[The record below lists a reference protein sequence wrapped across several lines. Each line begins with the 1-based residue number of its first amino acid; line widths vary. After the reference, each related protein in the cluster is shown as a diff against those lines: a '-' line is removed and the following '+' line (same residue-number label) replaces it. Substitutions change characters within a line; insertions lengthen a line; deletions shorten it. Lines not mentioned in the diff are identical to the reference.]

1 MHRLIL
7 CLLAA
12 LVLTPVPAGSQDA
25 RSYAP
30 SISHGVQGAP
40 APSVVNARDHGAA
53 CNGTTDDTAAIRAGL
68 AAATARSPV
77 GGVLSLPLGTCVL
90 SDAIAATLSSKLTLL
105 GAGRGATILQWT
117 NPGGGMA
124 LTYTGQYNAPR
135 IQGVS
140 FHTTRAGGGTALT
153 LTLRPA
159 ARSANALGPI
169 LDDVEFRGRDTK
181 ADYWTDGIH
190 LIDVWHGALSNFMIK
205 GKDETV
211 LPFSM
216 ASGVKY
222 TRAQGLFLRGFIMQ
236 HITDAVL
243 QTGTTFGEGLNASEF
258 ELVGVKNGFNLSS
271 WTSGALAIQGIQN
284 GHINAYARGITTKY
298 IVQGN
303 FSGLLIYKTGLSTSN
318 FIGIEWLIG
327 ASNNRA
333 IGNHIEDNPS
343 ATGAWTGVLVGSN
356 AAFNTVIGNTCDYAV
371 VANAACIAL
380 GTNAANNVMIGN
392 AAGSSGAAIDT
403 VYLNGDAGSNVAVG
417 NRSASG
423 AAVANN
429 SRAEQTLLSNSPLPD
444 QVLAID
450 NTTPS
455 VKSPQHE
462 LWRTGNH
469 SATMITYLAD
479 GTIGQRVTILLD
491 ANTGFTH
498 NAATFVLAGGNNIA
512 IGAGKG
518 FTISFVR
525 YRDKWVEQSRSF

>member
-1 MHRLIL
+1 MHRLSL
-7 CLLAA
+7 CLLTA
-12 LVLTPVPAGSQDA
+12 LILAPVFAVGQDSRPYAPFNLPVVQGTPGITVIDA
-25 RSYAP
+25 RDY
-30 SISHGVQGAP
+30 
-40 APSVVNARDHGAA
+40 GAA
-53 CNGTTDDTAAIRAGL
+53 CDGTTNDTAAIRAGL
-68 AAATARSPV
+68 TAATAKSPV
-77 GGVLSLPLGTCVL
+77 GGVLSLPPGTCVL
-90 SDAIAATLSSKLTLL
+90 SDAIAATLSSKFTLI

-117 NPGGGMA
+117 NPNGGMV

-140 FHTTRAGGGTALT
+140 FHTARAGGGTALT

-159 ARSANALGPI
+159 ARTANALGPI
-169 LDDVEFRGRDTK
+169 VDDVEFRGHDTK
-181 ADYWTDGIH
+181 SDYWTDGIH
-190 LIDVWHGALSNFMIK
+190 LVDVWYGALSNFTVK

-222 TRAQGLFLRGFIMQ
+222 TRAQGLFLRAFTMQ
-236 HITDAVL
+236 HVTDAVL

-303 FSGLLIYKTGLSTSN
+303 FSSLLIYKTGLSTSN

-343 ATGAWTGVLVGSN
+343 ATGAWTGILVGSN
-356 AAFNTVIGNTCDYAV
+356 AAFNTVVGNACDYAV
-371 VANAACIAL
+371 MANVACIAL
-380 GTNAANNVMIGN
+380 GTNATNNVIIGN
-392 AAGSSGAAIDT
+392 VAGSTGAAIDT
-403 VYLNGDAGSNVAVG
+403 DSKAP
-417 NRSASG
+417 
-423 AAVANN
+423 
-429 SRAEQTLLSNSPLPD
+429 QTLLSNSPLPD

-450 NTTPS
+450 SPTPS
-455 VKSPQHE
+455 VRSPQHE
-462 LWRTGNH
+462 LWQTGNH
-469 SATMITYLAD
+469 SATTITELAG

-498 NAATFVLAGGNNIA
+498 NAATFVLAGGADIA
-512 IGAGKG
+512 VGAGKG

-525 YRDKWVEQSRSF
+525 YRGKWVEQSRSF